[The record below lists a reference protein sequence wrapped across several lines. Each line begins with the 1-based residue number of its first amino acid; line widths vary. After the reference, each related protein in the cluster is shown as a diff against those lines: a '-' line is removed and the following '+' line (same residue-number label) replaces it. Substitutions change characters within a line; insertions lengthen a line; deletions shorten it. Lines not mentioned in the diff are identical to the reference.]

1 MFVLS
6 VEHQAT
12 ISSIMGDFHEAMAD
26 LHQEVYSKGKYVLE
40 TYYRMR
46 VQIGRMEAIEHTFPG
61 IEDSVIFQSVC
72 NAMHA
77 DHAEIVDKIK
87 IA

>member
-46 VQIGRMEAIEHTFPG
+46 VQIGRMEAIEMRFPG
-61 IEDSVIFQSVC
+61 IEDSAIFQAVVASM
-72 NAMHA
+72 NAEHA
-77 DHAEIVDKIK
+77 YIVDKIK
-87 IA
+87 FA

>member
-6 VEHQAT
+6 IEHQAT
-12 ISSIMGDFHEAMAD
+12 ISLILGDFHEAMAD
-26 LHQEVYSKGKYVLE
+26 LHQEVYGKGKYVLE

-46 VQIGRMEAIEHTFPG
+46 VQIGRMEAVEHTFPG
-61 IEDSVIFQSVC
+61 IEDSVIFQSVV
-72 NAMHA
+72 ASMMA
-77 DHAEIVDKIK
+77 EHAEIVDKIK